1 MRVSA
6 IQVNISSSSLKLHTI
21 SYKALKININ
31 TSSYFHSFIGGPL
44 WKWVKIKVGNKVQ
57 RRAMLIGVVS
67 RGVGCG
73 REQYPGI
80 YTRITQYLS
89 WIYDYVKKSG
99 RCSGSKNMPSA
110 KKKINSRNSRRTLIR
125 RIRNKKL
132 DKIQGKVNTKKRQTL
147 YNSPTKQ
154 DEITEKINPHRWI
167 PINKN
172 RKVKVFLEK
181 KSSQENE
188 FHISKFRL

>member
-1 MRVSA
+1 
-6 IQVNISSSSLKLHTI
+6 
-21 SYKALKININ
+21 
-31 TSSYFHSFIGGPL
+31 
-44 WKWVKIKVGNKVQ
+44 
-57 RRAMLIGVVS
+57 MLIGVVS

-132 DKIQGKVNTKKRQTL
+132 DKIQEKSKTKKRQTL
-147 YNSPTKQ
+147 DNSPTKQ

>member
-1 MRVSA
+1 
-6 IQVNISSSSLKLHTI
+6 
-21 SYKALKININ
+21 
-31 TSSYFHSFIGGPL
+31 
-44 WKWVKIKVGNKVQ
+44 
-57 RRAMLIGVVS
+57 MLIGVVS

>member
-1 MRVSA
+1 
-6 IQVNISSSSLKLHTI
+6 
-21 SYKALKININ
+21 
-31 TSSYFHSFIGGPL
+31 
-44 WKWVKIKVGNKVQ
+44 
-57 RRAMLIGVVS
+57 MLIGVVS

-132 DKIQGKVNTKKRQTL
+132 DKIQEKSKTKKRQTL
-147 YNSPTKQ
+147 DNSSTKR